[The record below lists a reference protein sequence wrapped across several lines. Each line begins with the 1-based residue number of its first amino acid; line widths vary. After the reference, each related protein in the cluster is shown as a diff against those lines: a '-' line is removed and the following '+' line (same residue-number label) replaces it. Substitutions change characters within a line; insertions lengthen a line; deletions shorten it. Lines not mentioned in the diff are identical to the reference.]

1 MINIP
6 QLGSSSNIVTVS
18 VILLQQLLYGS
29 ECITLVY
36 RADNNYESSLIST
49 NVIINHNGTCK
60 LQSHAVFTSV
70 CNVDIQWF
78 PFDQQ
83 RCDMTFG
90 SWTSDSHQMKLVPGP
105 NDISRFTQN
114 QEFFLE
120 NFYSNEKNYSNPC
133 CQTPFSMV
141 VYDIQLQRRVKFAL
155 FFFIIPGALMN
166 ICALMVFSLPAE
178 SGEKIGLSINS
189 MLAMM
194 VFLMAMIGNLPPTEK
209 LPLAGVYY
217 GVCLFVLTL
226 NVSFSV
232 YVLNLNHSGDE
243 GYPVPRWSRSFTLR
257 CSRLLRIKVP
267 KFIIKAWN
275 LDANLKVRKTKVKP
289 YNDNHDEDDD
299 DEECDEVENR
309 MRDMQIHVIKVKS
322 DGADMFKV
330 LYLPDQFQRRS
341 LQALEGIQCLMSR
354 QVSMQKRKTRKFLL
368 KEEWQYVSRVMDRV
382 LLVIFFIGTLLFHAI
397 MLSQSPYGASF
408 EYCSLGYGKC
418 KNKH

>member
-1 MINIP
+1 MLTNAEMILTWTDPYLTWHPRNYNGTT
-6 QLGSSSNIVTVS
+6 QLIVTHDKVWIPDI
-18 VILLQQLLYGS
+18 ILYNM
-29 ECITLVY
+29 
-36 RADNNYESSLIST
+36 ADNNYESSLIST

-105 NDISRFTQN
+105 SDISRFTQN

-275 LDANLKVRKTKVKP
+275 LDAVSAVLSVNL
-289 YNDNHDEDDD
+289 
-299 DEECDEVENR
+299 
-309 MRDMQIHVIKVKS
+309 
-322 DGADMFKV
+322 